1 MSSRPSANDVY
12 GFEANSLGG
21 VPVSLEQYRGKVLL
35 IVNTASQ
42 CLFTSQYK
50 ALEETYRQLHEQGLE
65 ILGFPCD
72 QFGNQEPGN
81 EEEIADFCERNY
93 GVSFPLFAKID
104 VNGEH
109 AEPLFKYL
117 KHAAPGLLGSEMI
130 KWNFTK
136 FLVRKDGTAYKRY
149 ASQTSPQSLLKD
161 INKLLSE

>member
-1 MSSRPSANDVY
+1 MNANDVY
-12 GFEANSLGG
+12 GFQATSLTG
-21 VPVSLEQYRGKVLL
+21 LAIDLAQYRGKVLL

-42 CLFTSQYK
+42 CMFTSQYK
-50 ALEETYRQLHEQGLE
+50 ALEETYRKLNGEGLE
-65 ILGFPCD
+65 VLGFPCD

-81 EEEIADFCERNY
+81 EEEIGDFCERNY

-109 AEPLFKYL
+109 AAPLFKYL

-136 FLVRKDGTAYKRY
+136 FLLKKDGTVYKRY
-149 ASQTSPQSLLKD
+149 APQTKPQNLLND
-161 INKLLSE
+161 INKLLAE